1 MNWNDY
7 IVLREEL
14 LEKFELGRISEETL
28 DLHLKRIDR
37 KAKMLD
43 LKPVKE
49 VEEEEDWI
57 DPAGGIHSGYE
68 DDPAAM
74 YI

>member
-14 LEKFELGRISEETL
+14 LEKFELGKISEETL
-28 DLHLKRIDR
+28 DLYLKRIDR
-37 KAKMLD
+37 KAKILD

-49 VEEEEDWI
+49 VEEEDNEEWV

-68 DDPAAM
+68 
-74 YI
+74 